1 MENDVIYNE
10 PDPMNPLCD
19 VWTFKGADRWY
30 FTREEAE
37 KAYNELIHFD
47 PKPTDLWHAKKQ

>member
-1 MENDVIYNE
+1 MKNDVFYNE

-37 KAYNELIHFD
+37 KAYNETNQLN
-47 PKPTDLWHAKKQ
+47 P